1 MFWFEGVHKREVY
14 YTLLISTALI
24 LTGLNLPDGTTATVQ
39 HCHGTHSLSPTSLY
53 TIEGGIY
60 MHITCFAVGPID
72 RHMSMSDSSAYIN
85 AKIIS
90 ILCGSL

>member
-1 MFWFEGVHKREVY
+1 MY
-14 YTLLISTALI
+14 YTLLISIALI
-24 LTGLNLPDGTTATVQ
+24 LTGLNLPDGITATVQ
-39 HCHGTHSLSPTSLY
+39 HCHGTHCLSPTSLY

-72 RHMSMSDSSAYIN
+72 RHTLCMSMSDSSAYIN